1 MSFNVGQA
9 VGYLDLDTS
18 GFNRGFKSALQDL
31 KIFQDQ
37 SASVMGKVGA
47 IGSAMTNVGSSM
59 TKYVTTPIVSLG
71 AASMA
76 VGTKFESAMSRVQA
90 ISGATGKELEALTD
104 QALDLGASTAFSA
117 SEVASGME
125 NLASAG
131 FTVEE
136 IMGAMPGLLDLAAS
150 SGADLATSSEIAASA
165 IRGFGL
171 EAASAGHVADVFAE
185 AAARTNA
192 QTEDMGEAMK
202 YVAPVAAAMGQSI
215 EETAAAIG
223 IMSDAGI
230 KGSQAGTA
238 LRGAFSRLSKPTDAM
253 VSVMKRLG
261 LSFYDTYG
269 NMLPL
274 NGIIREL
281 EEGTAGLTQEQ
292 RNQDIVTLFGQNA
305 LSGVLALMG
314 RGSDDLIEL
323 TESFENVDGAAA
335 EMAET
340 MMDNTKGS
348 LEEMMGA
355 LETLAIIV
363 SQILAPVIRD
373 IADWLSELI
382 NKFNSLDE
390 ETQQTIVGLLGVAA
404 AIGPILLVSGKAL
417 SSISQLSSAFS
428 YLKTVFSSTGSSAS
442 PIVSALAAIPAPAW
456 IVIAI
461 VAVLAAAFATL
472 WKTQEEFKTKIT
484 SIWFEIQTMFN
495 DTFSQ
500 ITESINSLG
509 FNFENFGEVLKALWM
524 GLSELLGPILIGAFQ
539 GLSDTI
545 KFTLDTILATVN
557 FFVSV
562 FKGDWEGAWDAIKD
576 FFIAHWDFIVDF
588 FDNVGEILLG
598 MLDAICGWFG
608 TTWEDTWDSIKEFF
622 TDTWNSIVT
631 FFKTL
636 PEKIGYILGLMLGH
650 VARWIVDTA
659 SEAKE
664 VGPQIIQRIVNFFA
678 QLPSKIQEK
687 TVQAFNRIKQ
697 WGTDIKTWIT
707 GTLPGIISD
716 IIERFKE
723 LPERLPQIGKD
734 LVTGLWNGIT
744 GASSWLLDKIT
755 GFADGIIQ
763 GFKDAFG
770 IASPAKSTR
779 ILGRFLPQGL
789 ALGVDDT
796 ADEAVDSIDA
806 MSDSMLARA
815 ERMVKSVG
823 GLFRDTNTLMSS
835 GILQSDYL
843 RGSTYASGTQ
853 LGSSRS
859 IQGTRSSTP
868 SPMGGNVFNFYSPKA
883 IDPVQAASLMRKTS
897 QELALEV

>member
-37 SASVMGKVGA
+37 SASTMDKVGA

-71 AASMA
+71 AAA
-76 VGTKFESAMSRVQA
+76 ATVGTKFESAMSRVQA
-90 ISGATGKELEALTD
+90 ISGATGSELEALTD
-104 QALDLGASTAFSA
+104 QAMDLGSSTAFSA

-150 SGADLATSSEIAASA
+150 SGADLGTASEIAASA

-171 EAASAGHVADVFAE
+171 EADSAGHVADVFAE

-202 YVAPVAAAMGQSI
+202 YVAPVANAMGQSL

-238 LRGAFSRLSKPTDAM
+238 LRGALSRLSKPTDAM
-253 VSVMKRLG
+253 TATMDRLG
-261 LSFYDTYG
+261 LSFFDAQG

-274 NGIIREL
+274 NGIIKEL

-292 RNQDIVTLFGQNA
+292 KNQAIVTLFGQNA
-305 LSGVLALMG
+305 LSGMLALID
-314 RGSDDLIEL
+314 RGSDDLTAL
-323 TESFENVDGAAA
+323 TESFENADGAAA

-348 LEEMMGA
+348 IEEMMGA
-355 LETLAIIV
+355 LETLAINI

-373 IADWLSELI
+373 AAEWLSNLI
-382 NKFNSLDE
+382 NKFNSLSDG
-390 ETQQTIVGLLGVAA
+390 TQKIIIKLLGVAA
-404 AIGPILLVSGKAL
+404 ATGPILLVVGKVMKGISSL
-417 SSISQLSSAFS
+417 SNAFKAAKTAFTGIQAAAAAAGTSIGAI
-428 YLKTVFSSTGSSAS
+428 AA
-442 PIVSALAAIPAPAW
+442 PIL
-456 IVIAI
+456 AI
-461 VAVLAAAFATL
+461 VAAIAVLVSAFKHL
-472 WKTQEEFKTKIT
+472 WETNEDFRNKVTE
-484 SIWFEIQTMFN
+484 IWDEVKGAFEKLASGIV
-495 DTFSQ
+495 DKL
-500 ITESINSLG
+500 NSLG
-509 FNFENFGEVLKALWM
+509 FDFKNITDAIKSVWDGFCKFLAPVFEGVFKQISNIFNLIVDQ
-524 GLSELLGPILIGAFQ
+524 IL
-539 GLSDTI
+539 T
-545 KFTLDTILATVN
+545 TLDFWIA
-557 FFVSV
+557 V
-562 FKGDWEGAWDAIKD
+562 FKGDWEGVWEAVKNTFKNAWNLIVETFKNISNTLKGLFDAVLGWFGTSWEKTWTSIKD
-576 FFIAHWDFIVDF
+576 FFAKI
-588 FDNVGEILLG
+588 
-598 MLDAICGWFG
+598 
-608 TTWEDTWDSIKEFF
+608 WDSI
-622 TDTWNSIVT
+622 IG
-631 FFKTL
+631 FFKGL
-636 PEKIGYILGLMLGH
+636 PDKL
-650 VARWIVDTA
+650 V
-659 SEAKE
+659 S
-664 VGPQIIQRIVNFFA
+664 VGKN
-678 QLPSKIQEK
+678 L
-687 TVQAFNRIKQ
+687 VQ
-697 WGTDIKTWIT
+697 
-707 GTLPGIISD
+707 
-716 IIERFKE
+716 
-723 LPERLPQIGKD
+723 
-734 LVTGLWNGIT
+734 GLWNGIT
-744 GASSWLLDKIT
+744 SAGSWLMDKIT
-755 GFADGIIQ
+755 GFANGIINR
-763 GFKDAFG
+763 FKKAFG

-823 GLFRDTNTLMSS
+823 NLFQDTNAIMGS

-843 RGSTYASGTQ
+843 RSSAYVSGAHP
-853 LGSSRS
+853 GSSRS
-859 IQGTRSSTP
+859 VHGTQNSTP